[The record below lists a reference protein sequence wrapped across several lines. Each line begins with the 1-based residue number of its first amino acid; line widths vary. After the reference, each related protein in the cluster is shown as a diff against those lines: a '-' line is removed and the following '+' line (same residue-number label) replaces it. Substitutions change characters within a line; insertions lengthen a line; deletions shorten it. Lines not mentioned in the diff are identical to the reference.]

1 MTGALGIFVLIFAQR
16 LKAVVE
22 LLVYHW
28 GNSPPQVERIKTIRV
43 FLTIMSITFLL
54 ADFVYNIIGPSF
66 DVINAITETRTG
78 RFDNNEHMMGNS
90 KLQLMLDMKMQI
102 VLLLNL

>member
-16 LKAVVE
+16 LKAVVQ

-28 GNSPPQVERIKTIRV
+28 GNSPPQVERIKIIRV
-43 FLTIMSITFLL
+43 FLVAIAATFLL
-54 ADFVYNIIGPSF
+54 ADLVYNIIGPTF

-78 RFDNNEHMMGNS
+78 DFENHEHMMGNG
-90 KLQLMLDMKMQI
+90 KL
-102 VLLLNL
+102 